1 MRGRYAEVDV
11 LRFMRRWHGLVALAM
26 VLGFAGAAF
35 AGATHGGA
43 PTPAEQ
49 ARTEKVMARF
59 AAAHWI
65 AEGTGKRILYV
76 FMDPNC
82 PYCHKLFDELQPQIA
97 SRHLQVRYIVV
108 GYLTATSQGKA
119 AAILTA
125 KDPLKALEYN
135 ERNFGRH
142 GDLGGIDEILP
153 SARIIGELEKNYR
166 LLRATGANGVPA
178 MVVVDRDRGPTLIPG
193 APSPKDLRKI
203 LDNLR

>member
-1 MRGRYAEVDV
+1 VSNFLGRLGGFLMLAAA
-11 LRFMRRWHGLVALAM
+11 LTLSAPAVAAPK
-26 VLGFAGAAF
+26 GSAGA
-35 AGATHGGA
+35 
-43 PTPAEQ
+43 AEQ
-49 ARTEKVMARF
+49 ARTAKVMARF
-59 AAAHWI
+59 AAAHWFS
-65 AEGTGKRILYV
+65 EGTGKRIIYV

-82 PYCHKLFDELQPQIA
+82 PYCHKLFEELQPQIA
-97 SRHLQVRYIVV
+97 KRGLQVRYIIV
-108 GYLTATSQGKA
+108 GYLTPTSQGKA

-153 SARIIGELEKNYR
+153 SNRTIRDLEKNYK
-166 LLRATGANGVPA
+166 LLQATGATGVPA

-193 APSPKDLRKI
+193 APGPKDLRKI